1 MYFCPV
7 NSSPGHF
14 FSISNEQDFNESA
27 LAVFRHQAV
36 NCEVYRQYISNLG
49 VNPQEIKHYQNIP
62 FLPIGF
68 FKSHTIVSS
77 SAPTEITFSSSG
89 TTGQMTSK
97 HLVQEVSIYE
107 ESYNK
112 AFQLFYGKPSDY
124 CILALLPSYL
134 ERDGS
139 SLIYM
144 VDDLLKQSIH
154 PLSGYFL
161 HNHQELFETL
171 NKLKADGQKTL
182 LIGVTYA
189 LLDFTELYQMEFS
202 ELIVMETGG
211 MKGKRK
217 EMVRAELHH
226 LLCDALGVKHI
237 HSEYG
242 MTELLSQAYSKGSG
256 IFECPPWMKVL
267 LRDTSDPL
275 SMLTQANTTGGVNV
289 IDLANV
295 NSCSFIATQDLGK
308 IHGENSFEIMG
319 RFDNAD
325 IRGCNLLVQ

>member
-7 NSSPGHF
+7 NITAEQI
-14 FSISNEQDFNESA
+14 FSINNEATFNEVA
-27 LAVFRHQAV
+27 LAIFKHQAH
-36 NCEVYRQYISNLG
+36 NCTVYKNYISHLKKDFSA
-49 VNPQEIKHYQNIP
+49 VKSYKEIP
-62 FLPIGF
+62 FLPISF
-68 FKSHTIVSS
+68 FKSHQVLSTADEPEVV
-77 SAPTEITFSSSG
+77 FSSSG
-89 TTGQMTSK
+89 TTGQITSK
-97 HLVQEVSIYE
+97 HLVSDVKIYE
-107 ESYNK
+107 ESYMK
-112 AFQLFYGKPSDY
+112 AFQQFYGNPKDL

-134 ERDGS
+134 EREGS

-144 VDDLLKQSIH
+144 VDDLLKQSKH
-154 PLSGYFL
+154 PQSGYFL
-161 HNHQELFETL
+161 HDVAQLYSTL
-171 NKLKADGQKTL
+171 LALAAAKQKTI

-189 LLDFTELYQMEFS
+189 LLDFAAQFQIDFP

-217 EMVRAELHH
+217 EMVREELHET
-226 LLCDALGVKHI
+226 LYAGFGVKNI

-242 MTELLSQAYSKGSG
+242 MTELLSQGYSYGQG
-256 IFECPPWMKVL
+256 IFNCPPWMKIL

-275 SMLTQANTTGGVNV
+275 SLLHGNQSGGINV
-289 IDLANV
+289 IDLANI

-308 IHGENSFEIMG
+308 VYEDGSFEVLG

>member
-1 MYFCPV
+1 MNI
-7 NSSPGHF
+7 NSGHF
-14 FSISNEQDFNESA
+14 FSIQTEAQFNDAA
-27 LAVFRHQAV
+27 LEIFRFQAV
-36 NCEVYRQYISNLG
+36 NNPIYRAYISHLKVEVEG
-49 VNPQEIKHYQNIP
+49 IKNYTEIP
-62 FLPIGF
+62 FLPISF
-68 FKSHTIVSS
+68 FKSHTVLSS
-77 SAPTEITFSSSG
+77 DKPVEITFSSSG
-89 TTGQMTSK
+89 TTGQITSK
-97 HLVQEVSIYE
+97 HLVQELSIYE
-107 ESYNK
+107 DSYNK
-112 AFQLFYGKPSDY
+112 AFELFYGKADDY

-144 VDDLLKQSIH
+144 VDDLLKQSTH
-154 PLSGYFL
+154 PKSGYFL
-161 HNHQELFETL
+161 HNHQELFQTL
-171 NKLKADGQKTL
+171 EELKSAKQKTL

-189 LLDFTELYQMEFS
+189 LLDFTEQYQIDFP

-217 EMVRAELHH
+217 EMVRAELHQ
-226 LLCDALGVKHI
+226 LLCTSFGVKHI

-242 MTELLSQAYSKGSG
+242 MTELLSQGYSKGNG
-256 IFECPPWMKVL
+256 IFECPPWMKIL

-275 SMLTQANTTGGVNV
+275 SILSAAHTTGGINV

-308 IHGENSFEIMG
+308 IHGENRFEIMG

>member
-36 NCEVYRQYISNLG
+36 NCEVYRQYISHLD
-49 VNPQEIKHYQNIP
+49 VNPEEVKHYQSIP
-62 FLPIGF
+62 FLPISF
-68 FKSHTIVSS
+68 FKSHAVVSS
-77 SAPTEITFSSSG
+77 STPTEITFSSSG
-89 TTGQMTSK
+89 TTGQITSK
-97 HLVQEVSIYE
+97 HLVQQVSIYE

-112 AFQLFYGKPSDY
+112 AFELFYGKPSEY

-144 VDDLLKQSIH
+144 VDDLLKQSTH

-171 NKLKADGQKTL
+171 NKLKAAGQKTL

-189 LLDFTELYQMEFS
+189 LLDFTDQYQIKFPELV
-202 ELIVMETGG
+202 VMETGG

-226 LLCDALGVKHI
+226 LLCNAFGVQHI

-242 MTELLSQAYSKGSG
+242 MTELLSQAYSKGNG
-256 IFECPPWMKVL
+256 IFECPPWMKIL

-275 SMLTQANTTGGVNV
+275 SILLQANTTGGVNV
-289 IDLANV
+289 IDLANI

-308 IHGENSFEIMG
+308 IHGENRFEIMG

>member
-1 MYFCPV
+1 LYFCPV
-7 NSSPGHF
+7 NLSPGHF

-27 LAVFRHQAV
+27 LAVFRHQAI
-36 NCEVYRQYISNLG
+36 NCEIYRQYISHLG
-49 VNPQEIKHYQNIP
+49 VNPQEVKYYQNIP
-62 FLPIGF
+62 FLPISF
-68 FKSHTIVSS
+68 FKSHAVVSS
-77 SAPTEITFSSSG
+77 AAPVEITFSSSG
-89 TTGQMTSK
+89 TTGQITSK

-107 ESYNK
+107 KSYNK
-112 AFQLFYGKPSDY
+112 AFELFYGKPSEY

-189 LLDFTELYQMEFS
+189 LLDFTEQYQIEFP

-226 LLCDALGVKHI
+226 LLCDAFGVKHI

-242 MTELLSQAYSKGSG
+242 MTELLSQAYSKGNG
-256 IFECPPWMKVL
+256 IFECPPWMKIL

-275 SMLTQANTTGGVNV
+275 SILSQANTTGGVNV
-289 IDLANV
+289 IDLANI

-308 IHGENSFEIMG
+308 THGENSFEIMG